1 MALNRK
7 YSIKGILKGIGYFLL
22 YAVMMMLFQSFLSI
36 IFIAIKAAQ
45 GVRDESLLTSFATD
59 NMLGS
64 ILISN
69 ILIGLV
75 FFLIYKIRR
84 TPIIKAWKLNPFTW
98 KAAAIASA
106 CTLAY
111 TILFILVKNSLGVSE
126 PDVITESAQYY
137 STIFP
142 GFGLTMMCLN
152 LLVVAPIVEEIVL
165 RGVVYNQIE
174 STTNNYTAIIVS
186 ALLFGLIHITA
197 GGATLA
203 VGAFLIGLILAYI
216 YARTKSL
223 WVCIIA
229 HSIANLPDIY
239 LYLMSLN

>member
-1 MALNRK
+1 MALNKK
-7 YSIKGILKGIGYFLL
+7 YNIKGILKGIGYFLL

-36 IFIAIKAAQ
+36 MFIAIKAAQ

-75 FFLIYKIRR
+75 FFLIYK
-84 TPIIKAWKLNPFTW
+84 PIIKAWKLNPFTW

-239 LYLMSLN
+239 IYQMPL